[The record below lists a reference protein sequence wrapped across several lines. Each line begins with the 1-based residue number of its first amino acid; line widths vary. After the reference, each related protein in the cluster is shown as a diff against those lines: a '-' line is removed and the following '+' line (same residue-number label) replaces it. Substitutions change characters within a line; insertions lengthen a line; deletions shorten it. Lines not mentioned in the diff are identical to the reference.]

1 MFTGMDGFGRNL
13 LAEIETPLRLF
24 DSMQKR
30 TFLDRHNILFLQA
43 MLHKIGRMDLFDSAI
58 KYAHSVGDTIHFRK
72 PPSEPGIVI
81 FDLDSRAT
89 YEQIILLV

>member
-24 DSMQKR
+24 DAMQKR
-30 TFLDRHNILFLQA
+30 TFLDRNNILFLQA

-58 KYAHSVGDTIHFRK
+58 KYAHKIGDTIHFSK
-72 PPSEPGIVI
+72 PPSEPGKVDIQL
-81 FDLDSRAT
+81 LDSRSKHMF
-89 YEQIILLV
+89 LF